1 MLASVVAVADVIDV
15 QETGTVTVNLLE
27 GFLDKLET
35 FVVELASD
43 CHEELINAECAVAI
57 GIKSSEEC
65 RDVLFGDSCLEITTC
80 FRKFLL

>member
-15 QETGTVTVNLLE
+15 QETGTITVDLLK

-43 CHEELINAECAVAI
+43 CHEELINAKCAVTI

>member
-1 MLASVVAVADVIDV
+1 MLARVVAVADVIDV
-15 QETGTVTVNLLE
+15 QETGTVTVDLLE

-43 CHEELINAECAVAI
+43 CHQELINAECAVAI

-65 RDVLFGDSCLEITTC
+65 RNVLFGNSCFEITTC